1 MSQNYSARC
10 FYFENTSH
18 QRRKFMS
25 RIFILTV
32 VLVLSIGLSDTIFA
46 QDAEQK
52 TRDLIAALG
61 KTKHKKKEKKNV
73 SFELYVDIKSEA
85 VIKNNIGNYAGVYE
99 STQSDYRIELR
110 VSADGK
116 VEGSGYDFDLNGS
129 QKQNFTLKD
138 ARIEGALLTATK
150 VFANGETK
158 KLEAVFNNRTVTEG
172 KNPNEINSRET
183 KYGLGFIDSWGT
195 ITNRVFLEF
204 KS

>member
-1 MSQNYSARC
+1 
-10 FYFENTSH
+10 
-18 QRRKFMS
+18 MS
-25 RIFILTV
+25 RIFILII

-46 QDAEQK
+46 QDTEQK
-52 TRDLIAALG
+52 TQNLIAALG

-73 SFELYVDIKSEA
+73 SFELYIDIKSEP
-85 VIKNNIGNYAGVYE
+85 VVKNKVQDYAGVYE
-99 STQSDYRIELR
+99 SMQVGYRIELR

-116 VEGSGYDFDLNGS
+116 IEGNGYDSDFNTS

-150 VFANGETK
+150 VFAKGETK

-204 KS
+204 ES

>member
-1 MSQNYSARC
+1 
-10 FYFENTSH
+10 
-18 QRRKFMS
+18 MS
-25 RIFILTV
+25 RIFILIV

-52 TRDLIAALG
+52 TQNLIAALS
-61 KTKHKKKEKKNV
+61 KTKYKKKEKKNF
-73 SFELYVDIKSEA
+73 SFEKFIDIKSEA
-85 VIKNNIGNYAGVYE
+85 VVKNNVRDYAGVYE
-99 STQSDYRIELR
+99 SSEAGYKIELR

-116 VEGSGYDFDLNGS
+116 VEGSGYDSDFDSS

-150 VFANGETK
+150 VFANGGTE

-172 KNPNEINSRET
+172 KNPNEINSRGT
-183 KYGLGFIDSWGT
+183 KYGLGFINWWGT

-204 KS
+204 ES

>member
-1 MSQNYSARC
+1 
-10 FYFENTSH
+10 
-18 QRRKFMS
+18 MS
-25 RIFILTV
+25 RNFILIV
-32 VLVLSIGLSDTIFA
+32 VLVFSIELNDTIFA

-52 TRDLIAALG
+52 TQSLVAALG
-61 KTKHKKKEKKNV
+61 KTKYKKKEKKNV
-73 SFELYVDIKSEA
+73 SFELYIDIKSEA
-85 VIKNNIGNYAGVYE
+85 VVKNNVRDYSGVYE
-99 STQSDYRIELR
+99 SSDAGYRIELR

-116 VEGSGYDFDLNGS
+116 IEGSGYDSDFDSS

-150 VFANGETK
+150 VFANGGTE

-183 KYGLGFIDSWGT
+183 KYGLGFIDWWGT

-204 KS
+204 ES

>member
-1 MSQNYSARC
+1 
-10 FYFENTSH
+10 
-18 QRRKFMS
+18 MS
-25 RIFILTV
+25 RVFILIV
-32 VLVLSIGLSDTIFA
+32 FLVLSIGLSNTIFA

-73 SFELYVDIKSEA
+73 SFELYIDIKSEA
-85 VIKNNIGNYAGVYE
+85 VVKNNVRDYSGVYE
-99 STQSDYRIELR
+99 SSSADNRIELR
-110 VSADGK
+110 FSADGT
-116 VEGSGYDFDLNGS
+116 VEGNGYDFDFNSS

-158 KLEAVFNNRTVTEG
+158 KLEAVFNNRTVIEG

-195 ITNRVFLEF
+195 ITNRVFLELEN
-204 KS
+204 

>member
-1 MSQNYSARC
+1 LRGV
-10 FYFENTSH
+10 FILKIPIFKGE
-18 QRRKFMS
+18 KFMS
-25 RIFILTV
+25 RIIILIV

-52 TRDLIAALG
+52 TQNLIDALG
-61 KTKHKKKEKKNV
+61 KTKYKKKEKKNI
-73 SFELYVDIKSEA
+73 SFELYIDIKSEA
-85 VIKNNIGNYAGVYE
+85 VVKNNVRDYAGVYE
-99 STQSDYRIELR
+99 SSATDYRIELR

-116 VEGSGYDFDLNGS
+116 VEGNGYDFDLNGS

-150 VFANGETK
+150 VFADGATE
-158 KLEAVFNNRTVTEG
+158 KLEAVFNNRTVVQG
-172 KNPNEINSRET
+172 KNPNQIESRET

-195 ITNRVFLEF
+195 VTNRVFLEF

>member
-1 MSQNYSARC
+1 
-10 FYFENTSH
+10 
-18 QRRKFMS
+18 MS
-25 RIFILTV
+25 RIFIFIV
-32 VLVLSIGLSDTIFA
+32 VLVLLIGLSDTVFA

-52 TRDLIAALG
+52 TQNLIDALG
-61 KTKHKKKEKKNV
+61 KTKYKKKEKKDI
-73 SFELYVDIKSEA
+73 SFELYIDIKSEA
-85 VIKNNIGNYAGVYE
+85 VVKNNVRDYAGVYE
-99 STQSDYRIELR
+99 SSAADYRIELR

-116 VEGSGYDFDLNGS
+116 VEGNGYDFDLNGS

-150 VFANGETK
+150 VFANGETE

>member
-1 MSQNYSARC
+1 
-10 FYFENTSH
+10 
-18 QRRKFMS
+18 MS

-183 KYGLGFIDSWGT
+183 KYGLGFIDSLGT

>member
-1 MSQNYSARC
+1 
-10 FYFENTSH
+10 
-18 QRRKFMS
+18 MS
-25 RIFILTV
+25 RVFILIV

-46 QDAEQK
+46 QVAEQK
-52 TRDLIAALG
+52 TQNLIAALG

-73 SFELYVDIKSEA
+73 SFELYIDIKSEA
-85 VIKNNIGNYAGVYE
+85 VVKNNIRDYAGVYE
-99 STQSDYRIELR
+99 SSEAGYRIELR
-110 VSADGK
+110 VLTDGK
-116 VEGSGYDFDLNGS
+116 IEGSGYDSDFDSS
-129 QKQNFTLKD
+129 QKKNFTLKD

>member
-1 MSQNYSARC
+1 LRGV
-10 FYFENTSH
+10 FILKIPIFKGE
-18 QRRKFMS
+18 KFMS
-25 RIFILTV
+25 RIIILIV

-52 TRDLIAALG
+52 TQNLIDALG
-61 KTKHKKKEKKNV
+61 KTKYKKKEKKNI
-73 SFELYVDIKSEA
+73 SFELYIDIKSEA
-85 VIKNNIGNYAGVYE
+85 VVKNNVRDYAGVYE
-99 STQSDYRIELR
+99 SSATDYRIELR

-116 VEGSGYDFDLNGS
+116 VEGNGYDFDLNGS

-150 VFANGETK
+150 VFANGETE